1 MRVDKHQVHT
11 HTLITAVLASCSS
24 STPFHFKLRQ
34 VLVESDLL
42 AMPRFHNNSNNTT
55 PKLSS
60 FDATSSAFVSASSD
74 SVEIPLA
81 STALDTDE
89 SFKISKPEVKQASD
103 VLNDLGV
110 EQEYFDHPDCAF
122 DYGYDE
128 EDMDNTERTT
138 VVRSRFPQRGGESSP
153 QTPQKVKKPKSILT
167 PKKDNQKSSSPSSSS
182 VIINSPAFNTPLEK
196 KAKISFHRDVSFKR
210 KETPVPRMKKRSKTE
225 NKKKSSPKHRKRFT
239 KSVTVTRADL
249 KNHSSESTLTV
260 SSKSNVSKAIVN
272 PYSMQSQVV
281 SPAAPTSTVVEATV
295 PSFIPSKGVA
305 IDTRT
310 LQSFEG
316 DAAGNTFLSHT
327 KNLLDLCEEKGLHS
341 KITLAILS
349 EKQSKRKKDASSSTT
364 PVGIETK
371 VQLLGNGKMNI
382 LPVKIVSNGDS
393 APKRLLASDSWRYF
407 GDLMDEIVKQS
418 ETSQA
423 QEITIVTN
431 DIALFTDLNTDS
443 HKRAVTRLW
452 DRMRK
457 HFNGRVSKVLFLMM
471 HSGVDVS
478 NSDDARITMMDEGGN
493 DDDNSLH
500 IPRRLKITHVTRMI
514 QSHISTLLQ
523 KESNKS
529 QQDKS
534 LCPMDVTFDV
544 MPMHPSTSASIVRD
558 WVKDIVCSPSCS
570 AKISFDLPETLDGLS
585 CAVNLSVSCSV
596 MPYSLQSQAC
606 SVLIEDVRQ
615 LNSYEFEIVQL
626 VPLAEVDLSLMFGVP
641 LISKAA
647 LEDDLVLFREMQ
659 KLTKEMFRYL
669 HEQDVAI
676 VLRNRSDNI
685 DQRQEK
691 VFLLMAQSSADVANN
706 GLLYQYVSGRDQILE
721 MACGKEEVLNEN
733 SQDHADIVSS
743 SFDLLDCT
751 AFPMML

>member
-1 MRVDKHQVHT
+1 M
-11 HTLITAVLASCSS
+11 
-24 STPFHFKLRQ
+24 
-34 VLVESDLL
+34 LVESDLL
-42 AMPRFHNNSNNTT
+42 VMPRFHNNNTT

-60 FDATSSAFVSASSD
+60 FDATSTAFVSASSD
-74 SVEIPLA
+74 PVEIPLK
-81 STALDTDE
+81 STALDTAE
-89 SFKISKPEVKQASD
+89 SFKISKPEVKQASP
-103 VLNDLGV
+103 VQNDLGV
-110 EQEYFDHPDCAF
+110 EQEYFEHSDCAF

-128 EDMDNTERTT
+128 EDMDNIEKTT
-138 VVRSRFPQRGGESSP
+138 VVRSRFSQRGGDSSP
-153 QTPQKVKKPKSILT
+153 QTPQKAKKPKSILT

-196 KAKISFHRDVSFKR
+196 KAKISFHRDVNFKR
-210 KETPVPRMKKRSKTE
+210 KETPVPRTKKRSKIE
-225 NKKKSSPKHRKRFT
+225 NKKKSAQQKKSSPKRRKRFT
-239 KSVTVTRADL
+239 KSVTVTQADL
-249 KNHSSESTLTV
+249 ENHSSGSESTLTA
-260 SSKSNVSKAIVN
+260 SSTSNVTKAIVN
-272 PYSMQSQVV
+272 PYSTQSQVV
-281 SPAAPTSTVVEATV
+281 SPATPTSTVVEETV
-295 PSFIPSKGVA
+295 PSFIPGRGVA

-316 DAAGNTFLSHT
+316 DAVGNAFLSHT
-327 KNLLDLCEEKGLHS
+327 KNLLDLCEEKGLYS

-349 EKQSKRKKDASSSTT
+349 EKQSKRKKDASSNTM

-371 VQLLGNGKMNI
+371 VQLPGNGKMSI

-393 APKRLLASDSWRYF
+393 VPKRLLASDSWRYY
-407 GDLMDEIVKQS
+407 GDLMDEIVKQLQ
-418 ETSQA
+418 TSQA

-431 DIALFTDLNTDS
+431 DVALFTDLNTDS

-457 HFNGRVSKVLFLMM
+457 YFNGRVSKVLFLMM

-478 NSDDARITMMDEGGN
+478 NSDDAQTTMMGECGIDG
-493 DDDNSLH
+493 DDSLY
-500 IPRRLKITHVTRMI
+500 IPRRLRITHAMRMI
-514 QSHISTLLQ
+514 QSHISTLMQ

-529 QQDKS
+529 QQDRS
-534 LCPMDVTFDV
+534 LCPMDVTFDA
-544 MPMHPSTSASIVRD
+544 MPMHPSTSTSIVRD

-585 CAVNLSVSCSV
+585 CSVNLSVSCSV

-606 SVLIEDVRQ
+606 SVLIEDVKQ
-615 LNSYEFEIVQL
+615 LNSFEFEIVQL

-641 LISKAA
+641 LITKAA

-676 VLRNRSDNI
+676 VLRTRSDDI
-685 DQRQEK
+685 DQGPEK

-706 GLLYQYVSGRDQILE
+706 GLLYQYASGRDQILE
-721 MACGKEEVLNEN
+721 MACGKEEVLDEN
-733 SQDHADIVSS
+733 SQDHADLVSS

-751 AFPMML
+751 AFPMTL